1 MNLTHGCSSAG
12 KGIIDEGKPF
22 QACKHLANIFDVYA
36 CTKPTATKFDAVR
49 GSNKHEAVSYGGLS
63 PPAMWM
69 TLVWPPH
76 GCSGHLRV
84 ETGLPRTPLEL
95 HRLASE
101 NRMPCA
107 SVAATGCQH
116 MPTELDMLTNTCG
129 QLLNTSE

>member
-1 MNLTHGCSSAG
+1 MNLTHDCSSAW

-22 QACKHLANIFDVYA
+22 QARKHLANIFNVYA
-36 CTKPTATKFDAVR
+36 CTP
-49 GSNKHEAVSYGGLS
+49 GSNMHEAVSYGGVS
-63 PPAMWM
+63 SPAMWM

-76 GCSGHLRV
+76 GCSGPLRV

-116 MPTELDMLTNTCG
+116 MPTELDMLANTCG